1 MLLTLHAH
9 GKTHTCALPDDVAGM
24 HAVADGDGEDARR
37 FGFVQAKEGE
47 WVLFPASGLM
57 LADEGGG
64 IVEHARIEQGREQR
78 FQIGDPAEV
87 VELYARPT
95 CEGDKTF
102 AAVGFAGDQV
112 IAVGS
117 DEGADLR
124 HPSRFV
130 SARHARIDYVRDE
143 FFVTDLSSESGTYVN
158 KTRLAAGERTALAP
172 CDVVEVMGLVM
183 AVGRRFLSFNDPGG
197 RLAVRADDN
206 FVYYRQPAY
215 EPPARAPAPP
225 APEYFYPAPR
235 FKRDVER
242 RTFSVDAPPAPERF
256 DDAPVAMK
264 IGPSM
269 AMGLG
274 AVASGAAMF
283 MRMQESGGSLLMAA
297 PLLAMALSLVLGS
310 VLWPALSRRFERKKA
325 ADAEARRH
333 QAYAAYLDSVRAA
346 LIDESARQ
354 KEVLEE
360 NRITI
365 GECVSRALGR
375 DPRLMDRTRA
385 HDDFLELRVGRGTV
399 PLDAE
404 VRYPEEHFSVEKDD
418 LSQVVFQLAREPKEI
433 GDAPVSTRADAGALI
448 GVAGAE
454 PAASDFLRGLVV
466 QIACL
471 HSYEDVK
478 LVVLADES
486 RKDQWAW
493 AASLPH
499 AFSDD
504 GRLRFFAA
512 TLEEAAEVGLVL
524 EPTAEERRGQPG
536 RGPALPHYVVVCASK
551 RLAGRSELVG
561 GLARVPAPGFSMI
574 CLAASRKDLPKQC
587 TAIVEAG
594 PEGAVL
600 HAVGDASDAGRAF
613 APDIGIER
621 EACEMVARALN
632 AVRLDVAGA
641 ERALPESVSFLDMF
655 EAGSVEQLGVRSRWR
670 EARAS
675 ETLAARVGVGKAGE
689 PFFLN
694 LHERFH
700 GPHGL
705 IAGTTG
711 SGKSELIITWILSM
725 ACEYSPE
732 QASFVLIDY
741 KGGGLAGAFEGDR
754 ARLPHL
760 AGTVTNLDGAAVAR
774 SLVSIASE
782 LRRRQALFNEARAVA
797 GGDNV
802 DVYRYLELY
811 REGRVAEPCPHLFI
825 VADEFA
831 ELKDQQPEFMD
842 ELISAA
848 RIGRSLGVH
857 LVLATQKPTGVVN
870 DQIWSNSKFKACLKV
885 ADAADSKE
893 MIRRPDAAELV
904 QAGRFYLLVGYNEQF
919 SLGQA
924 AWAGAPYEPAE
935 RFEPARDDAVVLAS
949 STGRALAQAS
959 PPRPSRAGR
968 PASQLAAVLACVAQA
983 AAEEGLAAR
992 RLWLDPLPERMAIEE
1007 LRERCA
1013 RDPAREQRGPFCLE
1027 ALVGML
1033 DDPASQDQ
1041 RPLRLE
1047 LTRKGNAVVYG
1058 SAGSG
1063 TDTVASAVLYSLLGE
1078 HGSEELNV
1086 YIMDFGAETLGSF
1099 RHAPQVGDVV
1109 FSGDDEKVRR
1119 LFALLSKEVAERKKI
1134 VASYAD
1140 FSDYCRKDPS
1150 HRPSVL
1156 VVMNDM
1162 SAFYELYEREE
1173 QLLVTLTREGNRCG
1187 VYFLVTATAPTG
1199 LRMRLRANFKQALV
1213 TQFNDEGDYGAV
1225 LGSMRG
1231 IVPPRAHARGLVRL
1245 EGGIFEYQSAYVG
1258 AEGESEYDAIAS
1270 FARSLQ
1276 DNAGAAVRI
1285 PTLPEKLHP
1294 EDLERFE
1301 KTSKRLPFGLYEET
1315 LSPASFDLSDHCIE
1329 RVLYAKSLPA
1339 RQFIVAM
1346 LAYLET
1352 SGEIDFM
1359 VLDAGLF
1366 CDGSEF
1372 DGREKIVKDDDGILG
1387 YLERLSG
1394 MRHVPRPRNLVVFT
1408 MGMANLLIRAA
1419 PDRAQAVKEL
1429 LRTLTP
1435 SENTTFVLVDSAS
1448 AATGYMQQEWFKEQA
1463 SSQDAL
1469 WVGEG
1474 LSNQTALALGYTS
1487 KPINP
1492 KVKSDMGYVVEAGL
1506 PVLAKLVSAVQ
1517 KEEDH
1522 ESLSV
1527 L

>member
-64 IVEHARIEQGREQR
+64 IVEHARIEQGREQL

-102 AAVGFAGDQV
+102 AAVGFACDQV

-215 EPPARAPAPP
+215 EPPARAPGPP

-242 RTFSVDAPPAPERF
+242 RTFSVDAPPTPERF

-283 MRMQESGGSLLMAA
+283 MRMQESSGSLLMAA

-486 RKDQWAW
+486 QKDQWAW

-600 HAVGDASDAGRAF
+600 HAVGDASDAGRSF

-675 ETLAARVGVGKAGE
+675 ETLAARVGAGKAGE

-1033 DDPASQDQ
+1033 DDPANQDQ

-1063 TDTVASAVLYSLLGE
+1063 TDTFLSIAVYSLITDYAV
-1078 HGSEELNV
+1078 EELNV
-1086 YIMDFGAETLGSF
+1086 YIMDFGSESLG
-1099 RHAPQVGDVV
+1099 V
-1109 FSGDDEKVRR
+1109 FSTAPHVGGICTLAQEGKVDRLLDYLEKESRRR
-1119 LFALLSKEVAERKKI
+1119 LKI
-1134 VASYAD
+1134 ISPFGSGYAD
-1140 FSDYCRKDPS
+1140 YARGHDDMPA
-1150 HRPSVL
+1150 VL
-1156 VVMNDM
+1156 VVL
-1162 SAFYELYEREE
+1162 SGVAAFAEAYGPEAE
-1173 QLLVTLTREGNRCG
+1173 QRLVALTRDCPRSGI
-1187 VYFLVTATAPTG
+1187 YFLMAASAPTDV
-1199 LRMRLRANFKQALV
+1199 RMRLKQNFPVRLALSL
-1213 TQFNDEGDYGAV
+1213 NDKSDYMDV
-1225 LGSMRG
+1225 LGSIKGM
-1231 IVPPRAHARGLVRL
+1231 VPPKEQGRGLVA
-1245 EGGIFEYQSAYVG
+1245 Q
-1258 AEGESEYDAIAS
+1258 GESVYVFQTASVAAEEAEEMDAIRRRCDELAS
-1270 FARSLQ
+1270 SSKARAKQ
-1276 DNAGAAVRI
+1276 I
-1285 PTLPEKLHP
+1285 PVLPDRVSP
-1294 EDLERFE
+1294 EDLLLRAPSLARVPVGLDCERLE
-1301 KTSKRLPFGLYEET
+1301 SATIDMASALVSRIAAKTVEGALAATAGLVEMLVG
-1315 LSPASFDLSDHCIE
+1315 LSGVD
-1329 RVLYAKSLPA
+1329 V
-1339 RQFIVAM
+1339 V
-1346 LAYLET
+1346 
-1352 SGEIDFM
+1352 
-1359 VLDAGLF
+1359 VLDAGGMMTELPVSVRHVAQPAAAIAQLSAF
-1366 CDGSEF
+1366 ARARRPMQRGGPVAVCVAVDLMSLISSF
-1372 DGREKIVKDDDGILG
+1372 PDSQACLSALNADMPTQSTKDGIR
-1387 YLERLSG
+1387 YVFVTSG
-1394 MRHVPRPRNLVVFT
+1394 TQMKDYANRPFCNMHVQR
-1408 MGMANLLIRAA
+1408 
-1419 PDRAQAVKEL
+1419 
-1429 LRTLTP
+1429 
-1435 SENTTFVLVDSAS
+1435 DSAV
-1448 AATGYMQQEWFKEQA
+1448 
-1463 SSQDAL
+1463 
-1469 WVGEG
+1469 WVGAGFKSVSGAVDTGATILSKLPKARGNEG
-1474 LSNQTALALGYTS
+1474 F
-1487 KPINP
+1487 
-1492 KVKSDMGYVVEAGL
+1492 VVSDAEVAFVRFVEKKG
-1506 PVLAKLVSAVQ
+1506 
-1517 KEEDH
+1517 DI
-1522 ESLSV
+1522 
-1527 L
+1527 